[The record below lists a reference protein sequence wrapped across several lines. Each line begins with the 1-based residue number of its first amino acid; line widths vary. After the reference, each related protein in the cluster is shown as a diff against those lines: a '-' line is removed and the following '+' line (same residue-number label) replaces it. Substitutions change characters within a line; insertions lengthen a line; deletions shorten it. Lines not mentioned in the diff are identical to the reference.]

1 MAAAPFSLVG
11 RAALVT
17 GAGSAEGIGFAT
29 ARLLGRMGARVV
41 VSATS
46 ERVHERAGE
55 LVAEGIDAIAL
66 LADLTDPD
74 QAQRLVDGTVGHL
87 GRLDVLVNNAGMV
100 QTGVTIES
108 GTLADQPLESWLRQL
123 DLTLLTAVHTTRAAL
138 PVMQAQEH
146 GRIVMVSSVTGPLV
160 SASGSSAYSTAKAG
174 MDGLMRSLAI
184 EVGRSGITCNSVNPG
199 WIATASSEPDELE
212 AGLYTPVGR
221 CARPDE
227 VAAVAGFLASD
238 EASYVTGQTFVVDG
252 GNIIQEHKGP

>member
-1 MAAAPFSLVG
+1 MC
-11 RAALVT
+11 
-17 GAGSAEGIGFAT
+17 
-29 ARLLGRMGARVV
+29 
-41 VSATS
+41 
-46 ERVHERAGE
+46 
-55 LVAEGIDAIAL
+55 
-66 LADLTDPD
+66 
-74 QAQRLVDGTVGHL
+74 
-87 GRLDVLVNNAGMV
+87 
-100 QTGVTIES
+100 
-108 GTLADQPLESWLRQL
+108 
-123 DLTLLTAVHTTRAAL
+123 
-138 PVMQAQEH
+138 
-146 GRIVMVSSVTGPLV
+146 